1 MQKYKKS
8 LVVLLMCC
16 LVLAG
21 CGDKEKTTEES
32 STQEMSTVEE
42 VQNAETP
49 EVSDEDDQ
57 LSIDGSIGNTAR
69 EQFKLKTLSGF
80 EESKEV
86 LEFIGCKED
95 DVAGCNFI
103 VSEDDF
109 KGFTVGL
116 LTCFADTEAQ
126 VESNIAATL
135 TEKNVAFMV
144 SREGNRLVVGI
155 GDTSDVNLEAIKK
168 YAAATSNKADFEE
181 SSEVSDVADESSKE
195 SNEESKNSNSDESAM
210 KDAENNVTAIDSG
223 AESSFAE
230 STVDVN
236 NSASDTSQVPMQET
250 SLGEEIV
257 TNTEVTDESIDET
270 HVDPAG
276 IPQSA
281 KEAAKAN
288 AITEEPGAGQAT
300 VGGPDAELSDSD
312 ISGFDELIQRE
323 DDLAFPDGSGSGSD
337 KPQGVN

>member
-8 LVVLLMCC
+8 LAVLLICC

-21 CGDKEKTTEES
+21 CGGKEKTTEES

-57 LSIDGSIGNTAR
+57 VSLDGAIGNMAR
-69 EQFKLKTLSGF
+69 EQFSLKTLSGF

-116 LTCFADTEAQ
+116 LTCFTDTEAQ

-155 GDTSDVNLEAIKK
+155 GDTSDVNLEALKK
-168 YAAATSNKADFEE
+168 YAAATSNKSDSNESSEE
-181 SSEVSDVADESSKE
+181 SSHE
-195 SNEESKNSNSDESAM
+195 SNAAGESDEGSKDSNSDESTM
-210 KDAENNVTAIDSG
+210 KDAENNATAIDSG
-223 AESSFAE
+223 SESSSAE
-230 STVDVN
+230 STVN
-236 NSASDTSQVPMQET
+236 GNSGASGASQVSTQEI
-250 SLGEEIV
+250 SFGEEIV

-288 AITEEPGAGQAT
+288 AITEEPSLGQAI

-323 DDLAFPDGSGSGSD
+323 DDLAFPDGNGSGSD

>member
-1 MQKYKKS
+1 M
-8 LVVLLMCC
+8 
-16 LVLAG
+16 
-21 CGDKEKTTEES
+21 
-32 STQEMSTVEE
+32 
-42 VQNAETP
+42 
-49 EVSDEDDQ
+49 
-57 LSIDGSIGNTAR
+57 AR
-69 EQFKLKTLSGF
+69 EQFSLKTLSGF

-95 DVAGCNFI
+95 DVAGCSFI

-116 LTCFADTEAQ
+116 LTCFTDTEAQ
-126 VESNIAATL
+126 IESNIAATL

-155 GDTSDVNLEAIKK
+155 GNTSDVNLEALKK

-181 SSEVSDVADESSKE
+181 SSEVSNVANESS
-195 SNEESKNSNSDESAM
+195 EESKNSNSDESAV
-210 KDAENNVTAIDSG
+210 KGAENNITAIDSS
-223 AESSFAE
+223 AESSSAE
-230 STVDVN
+230 STVN
-236 NSASDTSQVPMQET
+236 GNSGASGASQVSTQET
-250 SLGEEIV
+250 SLGEEIA

-288 AITEEPGAGQAT
+288 AITEEPSVGQAI

-323 DDLAFPDGSGSGSD
+323 DDLAFPDGNGSGSD